1 MYTYIGS
8 MWSTFKH
15 MSTVALVATPTS
27 PHCAHTACGHGDKL
41 LCVKVSL
48 HAINT
53 TQQDHSRLTFILL
66 PLFNNVWNGFL
77 ILLHF
82 ILPFL
87 CCLLATLNVTLW
99 MSGPMAPAFPWTLLC
114 TKWNIHPIWYYK
126 VDSHKLCEYMYTT
139 VSNFVSTLL

>member
-1 MYTYIGS
+1 MYTYTGS
-8 MWSTFKH
+8 MWSIFKH

-66 PLFNNVWNGFL
+66 PLFFNV
-77 ILLHF
+77 
-82 ILPFL
+82 
-87 CCLLATLNVTLW
+87 
-99 MSGPMAPAFPWTLLC
+99 
-114 TKWNIHPIWYYK
+114 
-126 VDSHKLCEYMYTT
+126 
-139 VSNFVSTLL
+139 

>member
-1 MYTYIGS
+1 MYMYTGS
-8 MWSTFKH
+8 MLSTFKY

-27 PHCAHTACGHGDKL
+27 PHCAHTAYGHGDKL

-66 PLFNNVWNGFL
+66 PLFINVRNGFL

-82 ILPFL
+82 ILPFF
-87 CCLLATLNVTLW
+87 CFLLVTLNVTLCL
-99 MSGPMAPAFPWTLLC
+99 SISLDYLL
-114 TKWNIHPIWYYK
+114 YK
-126 VDSHKLCEYMYTT
+126 MEHT
-139 VSNFVSTLL
+139 SNLI